1 MKETRMEE
9 GEGRIGKMDED
20 LSGRG
25 GSSEWRKSP
34 KIKTYLD
41 VGDGQVNVS
50 PWRMMAPFED
60 KNQLDLRKKPEDS
73 WWREKIKKDP
83 RDRKTRKWQKPTE
96 RYRNRKQGRQ
106 WDGKNHSEVFFQI
119 KYRQTGK
126 EWTVRGSTGR
136 DNEEL
141 FFSLLFFQ
149 IGKSGMFYICEEKSV
164 MMRWRMLQ
172 REQTSCFSNWNSIL
186 TNITSFFSSFFFFLF
201 LSWLLL
207 LSYT

>member
-141 FFSLLFFQ
+141 FFLCFF
-149 IGKSGMFYICEEKSV
+149 SKSV
-164 MMRWRMLQ
+164 NLG
-172 REQTSCFSNWNSIL
+172 CSISAKKRVWWCGGGCCKESKL
-186 TNITSFFSSFFFFLF
+186 PVSVIETRSWLILPLFFSSFFFFL